1 LGDEAREDGGMR
13 FNAEHRFPGAVGA
26 VAALLLDPE
35 FHRQLELPDLRLLEV
50 VDDNSGGD
58 GASHLRLRYDFVGHL
73 DPLASKLLAGRRLT
87 WIQDLRLDRSSGA
100 GRLSFEAEAAPD
112 RLHGAADMTLEPVD
126 DGSVRRL
133 DGELVVAV
141 PLMGRRAEGRIV
153 PGVLRRLDIEAAA
166 LADRLR
172 AT

>member
-1 LGDEAREDGGMR
+1 MR
-13 FNAEHRFPGAVGA
+13 FQAEHRFPAPVRA

-35 FHRQLELPDLRLLEV
+35 FHRCLELPDLRLLEV
-50 VDDNSGGD
+50 VDGDTGADGG
-58 GASHLRLRYDFVGHL
+58 GGGYRLRLRYDFVGHL

-87 WIQDLRLDRSSGA
+87 WVQELRLDPARGV

-112 RLHGAADMTLEPVD
+112 RLHGAADMVLEPVD
-126 DGSVRRL
+126 GGAVRRL

-153 PGVLRRLDIEAAA
+153 PGLLRRLDIEAAA
-166 LADRLR
+166 LAERLR

>member
-1 LGDEAREDGGMR
+1 MR
-13 FNAEHRFPGAVGA
+13 FHAEHRFPAPVGA

-35 FHRQLELPDLRLLEV
+35 FHRRLELPDLRLLEV
-50 VDDNSGGD
+50 VDDDTGADGGGSGSRLG
-58 GASHLRLRYDFVGHL
+58 LRYDFVGHL

-87 WIQDLRLDRSSGA
+87 WVQELRLDPSRGV

-112 RLHGAADMTLEPVD
+112 RLHGAADMVLEPVD
-126 DGSVRRL
+126 GGALRRL

-153 PGVLRRLDIEAAA
+153 PGLLRRLDIEAAA
-166 LADRLR
+166 LAERLR

>member
-1 LGDEAREDGGMR
+1 MR
-13 FNAEHRFPGAVGA
+13 FHAEHRFPGPVGA
-26 VAALLLDPE
+26 VAALLLDPG

-50 VDDNSGGD
+50 VDGGTD
-58 GASHLRLRYDFVGHL
+58 TNESHLRLRYDFVGHL
-73 DPLASKLLAGRRLT
+73 DPLASRLLAGRRLT
-87 WIQDLRLDRSSGA
+87 WIQELRLDRSSGV

-112 RLHGAADMTLEPVD
+112 RLHGVADMVLEPVD
-126 DGSVRRL
+126 DVTVRRL

-153 PGVLRRLDIEAAA
+153 PGLLRRLDIEAAA
-166 LADRLR
+166 LAERLR